1 MLPRALCVIAL
12 GFCASVALAEV
23 GSTDEEWPTDEE
35 LAKAERQ
42 DLEVEGDTEVGEPT
56 DDEEE
61 PYLLDTLIV
70 TAEQFTY
77 EQEVALRL
85 VRRALDTPRSRKRK
99 DADEWVCR
107 FRAPV
112 GRHRKHI
119 ECARNGDLM
128 AVSFN
133 PTYPTYDKDR
143 SKEDQF
149 GKIWVT
155 QQAVLEKP
163 FREMLAR
170 MPGSADFDREF
181 ISMALAG
188 QQAPRDIPT
197 GGELDDFAAT
207 YTAVTRLQ
215 DDGAS
220 EDAQLAAISDGGFT
234 LERYNRIVD
243 LIEIYQSIENE
254 VAQRLGRFE
263 TVME

>member
-1 MLPRALCVIAL
+1 MLLRALCVIAL

-23 GSTDEEWPTDEE
+23 GSTEEEWPTDEE
-35 LAKAERQ
+35 LAKAEPQ
-42 DLEVEGDTEVGEPT
+42 TLEVEGEAGDIAAE
-56 DDEEE
+56 DEEE

-99 DADEWVCR
+99 DKDEWVCR

-133 PTYPTYDKDR
+133 PTYPTYDKNR

-197 GGELDDFAAT
+197 GEELDDFAAA
-207 YTAVTRLQ
+207 YAAVTRLQ
-215 DDGAS
+215 DEGAS
-220 EDAQLAAISDGGFT
+220 EEAQLAAIAEGGFT

-243 LIEIYQSIENE
+243 LVEIYQSIEND

-263 TVME
+263 TAME